1 MNSFLN
7 IENQHDYQFSKGT
20 IFSLC
25 LSQAAV
31 TVGVICFFQP
41 VKIELYSIYPI
52 IIIGTLDHHSPPKFR
67 STTLSLSTAVLA
79 SSLIAVVFS
88 TTTAGL
94 FEWGVLHQ
102 DNVYTQEILS
112 DTGLW
117 DLIFWLYCAIVHI
130 IIFLVVMSPADTCA
144 VALSSIQY
152 SYFLTSLYQPRQ
164 NQLSMTQINIT
175 LLGLWVG
182 LLTALHNLPDT
193 HSGLIAAVLVMFIL
207 NYMLGIGHTWDSTP
221 TMDVIT
227 NCRLFWVCSSS
238 FCLAALYGAWHD
250 HLLLEIH

>member
-1 MNSFLN
+1 MN
-7 IENQHDYQFSKGT
+7 EGY
-20 IFSLC
+20 
-25 LSQAAV
+25 
-31 TVGVICFFQP
+31 
-41 VKIELYSIYPI
+41 
-52 IIIGTLDHHSPPKFR
+52 
-67 STTLSLSTAVLA
+67 
-79 SSLIAVVFS
+79 
-88 TTTAGL
+88 
-94 FEWGVLHQ
+94 
-102 DNVYTQEILS
+102 VYTQEILS

-227 NCRLFWVCSSS
+227 NCRLFWACSSS